1 MKSRKARTFRFTI
14 TPLESF
20 DMTPNEQTT
29 HADGSDQ
36 ASSHSMDRRQFL
48 GAMALSAA
56 GACFKSAVAR
66 AAEFPKAGDHSN
78 MIVITAPTGDIG
90 KQVLMNILASGARIR
105 VIARDPSRLPT
116 HVIDRVE
123 VVQGSHGA
131 AEVVDQAFKGADTVF
146 WLCPPD
152 PRAPSVEAAFL
163 DFTRPACEAI
173 RKHGI
178 SRVVGI
184 SALGRGLTIAKHAG
198 YVTASLA
205 MDDMIAATG
214 ASFRAL
220 TMPSFIDNLE
230 RQAQSIRNQGRF
242 FGPIDGDRK
251 LPAVATRDIAAV
263 AARLLID
270 ATWSGRKEAPVLGP
284 EDLSFND
291 MARVMSEVLEKPVRY
306 TQISFDA
313 YKAGFVQ
320 RGMSEA
326 MAQAMTDMA
335 RAKNNGLDNAQRRTS
350 EFTTPTSFRQ
360 WCAEELK
367 PLAG

>member
-1 MKSRKARTFRFTI
+1 MSKPTRADDSDWCSIGRRRF
-14 TPLESF
+14 L
-20 DMTPNEQTT
+20 
-29 HADGSDQ
+29 
-36 ASSHSMDRRQFL
+36 R
-48 GAMALSAA
+48 AMALSA
-56 GACFKSAVAR
+56 GATFLGSAVAR
-66 AAEFPKAGDHSN
+66 AAQSSNAGDQPN

-90 KQVLMNILASGARIR
+90 RQVLMNVLASDARVR
-105 VIARDPSRLPT
+105 VVARDPSRLPARVL
-116 HVIDRVE
+116 HRVE
-123 VVQGSHGA
+123 VVHGSHGDA
-131 AEVVDQAFKGADTVF
+131 DVVDRAFKGADSVF

-152 PRAPSVEAAFL
+152 PRAPSVEAAYL

-184 SALGRGLTIAKHAG
+184 SALGRGLAIAEHAG
-198 YVTASLA
+198 HVSASLA

-214 ASFRAL
+214 ANVRSLA
-220 TMPSFIDNLE
+220 MPSFMDNLE
-230 RQAQSIRNQGRF
+230 RQVQPIKHQGAF
-242 FGPIDGDRK
+242 FGPIDGERK

-263 AARLLID
+263 AARLLVD
-270 ATWSGRKEAPVLGP
+270 AAWSGREDVPVLGP

-291 MARVMSEVLEKPVRY
+291 MARIMSEVLNKPVRY

-335 RAKNNGLDNAQRRTS
+335 RAKNSGLDNAQRRTPES
-350 EFTTPTSFRQ
+350 ATPTTFRQ
-360 WCAEELK
+360 WCEDELK
-367 PLAG
+367 PLVLS